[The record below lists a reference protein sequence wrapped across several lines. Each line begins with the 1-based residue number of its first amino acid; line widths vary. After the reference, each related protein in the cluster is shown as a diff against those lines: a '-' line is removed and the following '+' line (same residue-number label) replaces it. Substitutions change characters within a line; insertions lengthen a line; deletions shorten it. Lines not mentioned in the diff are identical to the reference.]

1 MASSIYVLIGGDDV
15 NAPWLLGAICVTS
28 IWFFRDVARYAF
40 THCAILPITSK
51 NTRIPYFFAQMCT
64 SYVKNG

>member
-1 MASSIYVLIGGDDV
+1 MASSIYVLIGGDGV
-15 NAPWLLGAICVTS
+15 NASWLLGAICVTS
-28 IWFFRDVARYAF
+28 IWFFRYVTRYAF